1 MTRKQLGDLLPVAV
15 AFVLAGLFF
24 SVLYLLYGLPGQ
36 LVAYGWLLALSAA
49 LVYLG
54 LEVYRRGQRYR
65 ALERALAASQ
75 LTGFRALPEARCAEA
90 DLFRAHLATLG
101 DQAFERENFLRQGAL
116 DREDS
121 FALWVH
127 QIKTPIAAMRL
138 LLDNIRSSANVEQ
151 SEGLMEQSE
160 GLLMELFKIEQYVEL
175 ALHMER
181 LDAPSKDLVLESVDL
196 SKIARGAVRKLRTL
210 FIGKGLSLALD
221 LPESG
226 PILISDEKW
235 LSVAIEQILGNAVKY
250 TSVGGV
256 RLAVTGPYA
265 KDTLPETARSWDQ
278 GYCLQVT
285 DTGIGIAAEDLPR
298 VFEKGYTGYHG
309 RFDMRATGLGL
320 YITQRA
326 LQQVGAQIQIAST
339 VGQGT
344 TVSLWLPLNHQNE
357 HSLY

>member
-1 MTRKQLGDLLPVAV
+1 MTKKQLGDLLPATVSL
-15 AFVLAGLFF
+15 VLAGLFF

-36 LVAYGWLLALSAA
+36 LVLYGWLLALSAA
-49 LVYLG
+49 LVFLG

-65 ALERALAASQ
+65 ALEKALAASQ
-75 LTGFRALPEARCAEA
+75 LTGYRALPEALGAEA

-101 DQAFERENFLRQGAL
+101 DQAFERENLLRQGAL

-138 LLDNIRSSANVEQ
+138 LLDSIRSSADAEH
-151 SEGLMEQSE
+151 SEGLIEQSD

-181 LDAPSKDLVLESVDL
+181 LDAPSKDLVLEAVDL

-210 FIGKGLSLALD
+210 FIGKGLSLSLE
-221 LPESG
+221 LPETG
-226 PILISDEKW
+226 PMLISDEKW

-250 TSVGGV
+250 TSAGGV
-256 RLAVTGPYA
+256 RLALTGPHA
-265 KDTLPETARSWDQ
+265 KAVLPESISGWEQ
-278 GYCLQVT
+278 GYCLT
-285 DTGIGIAAEDLPR
+285 IIDTGIGIAAEDLPR

-309 RFDMRATGLGL
+309 RYDMRATGLGL

-326 LQQVGAQIQIAST
+326 LQQVGAKIQIVST

-344 TVSLWLPLNHQNE
+344 TVTLWFPADR
-357 HSLY
+357 